1 MQWDAFNQ
9 LNAQEAGE
17 GEFWA
22 RDQSGLYIKAVF
34 HKNLL
39 TEKGQRGYELE
50 GSLLIGNVN
59 TFSETADS

>member
-9 LNAQEAGE
+9 LNAQEVGE

-22 RDQSGLYIKAVF
+22 RGQSGLYIKAVF
-34 HKNLL
+34 QKNLL
-39 TEKGQRGYELE
+39 TEQGQRGYELE

-59 TFSETADS
+59 TFSETANS